1 MSTIAASTNIN
12 TGYKVTADATG
23 TLVFQTGATPTTA
36 MTIDASQNLLLGT
49 TSATTLPTG
58 YLSAAN
64 TFGFKNRLINGAMV
78 INQRGTQTGSP
89 LSAYTL
95 DRWLFSRSGTG
106 TSTVSQSST
115 LNYGGQYALN
125 ISSAHAAGEVFGIE
139 QRIESVNS
147 YDLAGKTVT
156 VQFYANATTT
166 AGALGSFTFSLSYAN
181 STDNFSSVTSIGS
194 VAFTP
199 TSTPTLFTATFSV
212 PSAATTGLKLIFS
225 GGQTI
230 ATGTITFNLGGV
242 QLEKGSTAT
251 SFDYRPYGTELN
263 MCMRYFQ
270 FSGFGFYGTVESGS
284 TTTIAGNQMYQ
295 VPMRAQPTAS
305 ITSGVNAQFR
315 MNGGDYQA
323 ATPVLSNYGTT
334 PYGYWTNVGGFT
346 GMTSLAAVHSRNN
359 TSYGTGNFISLS
371 AEL

>member
-1 MSTIAASTNIN
+1 MTNAVSIAQSGSNN
-12 TGYKVTADATG
+12 VT
-23 TLVFQTGATPTTA
+23 FR
-36 MTIDASQNLLLGT
+36 
-49 TSATTLPTG
+49 
-58 YLSAAN
+58 
-64 TFGFKNRLINGAMV
+64 NRIINGAMAV
-78 INQRGTQTGSP
+78 NQRGTQTGSP
-89 LSAYTL
+89 LAGYTL

-166 AGALGSFTFSLSYAN
+166 AGALGSFTVALSYAN

-230 ATGTITFNLGGV
+230 TTGTITFNLGGV

-251 SFDYRPYGTELN
+251 SFDYRPYGTELALCQRYCQQQAGLAN
-263 MCMRYFQ
+263 SYAPIGFVQMYNTTQGSFTFGMPCPMRVQPSLTTVGTIYVQNANINISSFGGPYGPGTSSNGG
-270 FSGFGFYGTVESGS
+270 SGTLFDCDLTLASAWTSGS
-284 TTTIAGNQMYQ
+284 VGLIRFNNQST
-295 VPMRAQPTAS
+295 RSFLLT
-305 ITSGVNAQFR
+305 
-315 MNGGDYQA
+315 
-323 ATPVLSNYGTT
+323 
-334 PYGYWTNVGGFT
+334 
-346 GMTSLAAVHSRNN
+346 
-359 TSYGTGNFISLS
+359 

>member
-1 MSTIAASTNIN
+1 MASTINADNGVTSGNAGLKYASDGTGILALQTN
-12 TGYKVTADATG
+12 G
-23 TLVFQTGATPTTA
+23 TTA
-36 MTIDASQNLLLGT
+36 VTVDASQN
-49 TSATTLPTG
+49 TTLAGTLVLQSQNISP
-58 YLSAAN
+58 YV
-64 TFGFKNRLINGAMV
+64 GFKNRIINGAMV

-125 ISSAHAAGEVFGIE
+125 ISSTHAAGEVFGIE

-166 AGALGSFTFSLSYAN
+166 AGALGSFSISLFYAN
-181 STDNFSSVTSIGS
+181 STDNFSSVTSIGL
-194 VAFTP
+194 VVFTL

-251 SFDYRPYGTELN
+251 SFEYRPYGTELLL
-263 MCMRYFQ
+263 CQRYYTKTFPQ
-270 FSGFGFYGTVESGS
+270 STVPAQAAASAGNLSGGGFSGQPASLFSLNWTFPTVMRANPTVTTYTPLISGS
-284 TTTIAGNQMYQ
+284 
-295 VPMRAQPTAS
+295 
-305 ITSGVNAQFR
+305 
-315 MNGGDYQA
+315 
-323 ATPVLSNYGTT
+323 
-334 PYGYWTNVGGFT
+334 GGF
-346 GMTSLAAVHSRNN
+346 RNN
-359 TSYGTGNFISLS
+359 AGTETGATVDFIGDDRLTIYNTSSLGANYRLDIHAVAS